1 MTEIKF
7 YNGLKQIGGTF
18 ICVETDVAR
27 CMFDFGFAMPDFYD
41 RAVSMR
47 SEQYISDYI
56 KMNLLPC
63 ADEIYDVK
71 TAKECGLIPADQAKK
86 KNFFFISHM
95 HIDHMGGLGMLDE
108 SIPVYMSQDSKKM
121 YHVLEK
127 NKDYEFGIHKNVI
140 GVDYGE
146 KIKVGDIALTVLA
159 VDHDVLGASGCLIE
173 TADGT
178 VAYTGDYRFHG
189 YHPDVTA
196 AFANKLKNVD
206 VLITE
211 GVTLSFED
219 IDILREEKPQEEK
232 SEYTLRK
239 EMEEIL
245 RHEKKAVVIN
255 PYNRNV
261 ERIYHMAKLAV
272 QMNRTFV
279 MDVSQANLLNAF
291 YPKEEIHVYKTPD
304 FVNQVDTEYKMI
316 TLKEIREN
324 PGKYMIQL
332 DYKNLYTLL
341 DLNNCISVFCHMD
354 GAPLGS
360 YDASFEKL
368 SLFLKKFQIPYQY
381 LSLGGHAKPY
391 YIRELI
397 DTINPKVLVPIH
409 SMRPQQVHGRK
420 VKKRILPEYGD
431 VLQLPLE

>member
-1 MTEIKF
+1 MAKIKF

-18 ICVETDVAR
+18 ICVETDIAR

-41 RAVSMR
+41 SNVNVRR
-47 SEQYISDYI
+47 EHYQSDYI
-56 KMNLLPC
+56 KMNLLPS
-63 ADEIYDVK
+63 ADEIYNEK
-71 TAKECGLIPADQAKK
+71 TAEECGLIPAAKSNK

-127 NKDYEFGIHKNVI
+127 NKDYEYGIHKNVI
-140 GVDYGE
+140 GVDYDE
-146 KIKVGDIALTVLA
+146 KIRVGDITLTILPI
-159 VDHDVLGASGCLIE
+159 DHDVLGASGCLIE

-211 GVTLSFED
+211 GVTLSFEE
-219 IDILREEKPQEEK
+219 IDILREEKLQEEK
-232 SEYTLRK
+232 NEYTLLK
-239 EMEEIL
+239 DMEENL
-245 RHEKKAVVIN
+245 KHEKKAVVLN

-261 ERIYHMAKLAV
+261 ERIYHMSQLAKQA
-272 QMNRTFV
+272 NRIFV
-279 MDVSQANLLNAF
+279 MDVSQANLLHAF
-291 YPKEEIHVYKTPD
+291 YPKEEIHVYKTLD
-304 FVNQVDTEYKMI
+304 SAQQSNMDYKDVTME
-316 TLKEIREN
+316 EIREN
-324 PGKYMIQL
+324 PGNFLIQL

-341 DLNNCISVFCHMD
+341 DLNGCISVFCHMD

-360 YDASFEKL
+360 YDVSYEKL
-368 SLFLKKFQIPYQY
+368 SQFLKKFEIPYQY

-420 VKKRILPEYGD
+420 VKKRLLPEYGD
-431 VLQLPLE
+431 VLQLPLV